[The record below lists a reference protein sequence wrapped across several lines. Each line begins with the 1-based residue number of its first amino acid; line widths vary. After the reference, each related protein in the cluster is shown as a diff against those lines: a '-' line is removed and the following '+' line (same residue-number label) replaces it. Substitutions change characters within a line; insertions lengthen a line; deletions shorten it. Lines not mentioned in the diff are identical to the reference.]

1 MDCPAILR
9 WKYKEEYVALYFSA
23 HWCPPCRY
31 FTPVLTEIYKKLLE
45 KGDFEIVFISADHDE
60 KSFEEYHHTMP
71 WLALPFSD
79 ENTRKK
85 LNQAFQVDG
94 ILRLVFLDKEGKAI
108 TTEGVEII
116 EEYGAEGYPFTA
128 ERIDELRAKEEP

>member
-1 MDCPAILR
+1 MSVKEPAG
-9 WKYKEEYVALYFSA
+9 KYVALYLSA

-31 FTPVLTEIYKKLLE
+31 FTPILTEIYKKLFE
-45 KGDFEIVFISADHDE
+45 KGDFEIIFISTDHDV

-71 WLALPFSD
+71 WLSLPFSD

-94 ILRLVFLDKEGKAI
+94 IPCLVFLDKEGKAI

-116 EEYGAEGYPFTA
+116 EEYCAEGYPFTA
-128 ERIDELRAKEEP
+128 GKIDELRAREEALRAA

>member
-1 MDCPAILR
+1 
-9 WKYKEEYVALYFSA
+9 
-23 HWCPPCRY
+23 
-31 FTPVLTEIYKKLLE
+31 
-45 KGDFEIVFISADHDE
+45 
-60 KSFEEYHHTMP
+60 MP

-94 ILRLVFLDKEGKAI
+94 ISCLVFLDKEGKAI

-128 ERIDELRAKEEP
+128 ERIDELRAREEALRAAQTVESLLLSDERDFVLGNGGRKVSSCPLCLCFTLPRNLDMVSFYGLCECLQILIHFHYAYFFL